1 MQGSDQVGHS
11 NVGKVGTKWVTLM
24 CANLWPYR
32 TPISFESETN
42 HDSCRMTFPENVSNK
57 LESKVEVDQN

>member
-24 CANLWPYR
+24 CATYDQMGHFNVGPPY
-32 TPISFESETN
+32 IAF
-42 HDSCRMTFPENVSNK
+42 VAIK
-57 LESKVEVDQN
+57 LEI

>member
-24 CANLWPYR
+24 YATYDQMGHFNVGPPYNISSKNNISIQMHHFYLWPLSRY
-32 TPISFESETN
+32 E
-42 HDSCRMTFPENVSNK
+42 H
-57 LESKVEVDQN
+57 